1 MAAVPGAVPASN
13 ALTCP
18 DDIFGKRNGVIGGTQ
33 RELFLTLPTSIEQDI
48 DWTGIP
54 YRLVREAFA
63 RSRARVKVA
72 ILDCCFAGR
81 ATQRFLGGSGSEVI
95 GEADI
100 SGAYVMTASSALT
113 RAVAPPGERNTAFT
127 GELLTVLR
135 HGIPGKSGPSPLTA
149 VYDRVR
155 SLMALRN
162 LPAPQQAVD
171 NSAGNL
177 LLARIA
183 AGDGDGAPPEEALDV
198 VARIADADAIGR
210 TTMASP
216 P

>member
-1 MAAVPGAVPASN
+1 
-13 ALTCP
+13 
-18 DDIFGKRNGVIGGTQ
+18 
-33 RELFLTLPTSIEQDI
+33 
-48 DWTGIP
+48 
-54 YRLVREAFA
+54 
-63 RSRARVKVA
+63 
-72 ILDCCFAGR
+72 
-81 ATQRFLGGSGSEVI
+81 
-95 GEADI
+95 
-100 SGAYVMTASSALT
+100 MTASSALT

-162 LPAPQQAVD
+162 LSAPQQAVD

-183 AGDGDGAPPEEALDV
+183 AGDGAPPEEALDV

-210 TTMASP
+210 NTMASP